1 MLDTSDT
8 RRINTIDRLPFD
20 LQTRIVGPI
29 LKERVCRAL
38 YDSPDSAGCPILGSL
53 VRPDDDELRAWWWG
67 VDGPPEK
74 KMASPTDL
82 SNALTLIARAVAP
95 ALCAADD
102 GSHRPPRCVSPNST
116 PRIDALDLSANLDRV
131 GLWDLNVGFFP
142 LRPGQEGV
150 VWSSTYGYEF
160 WELEGAYSHDSDNE
174 LGESCKSVRTR
185 MCAIER
191 RVQQLRI

>member
-1 MLDTSDT
+1 MLDASDA
-8 RRINTIDRLPFD
+8 RRIDTIDHLSFE

-29 LKERVCRAL
+29 LKERMVRAL
-38 YDSPDSAGCPILGSL
+38 YENGDFTGCPILGSL
-53 VRPDDDELRAWWWG
+53 VRPDDDELTAAWWG

-74 KMASPTDL
+74 KMASPADL
-82 SNALTLIARAVAP
+82 SNALTLLARAVAP

-102 GSHRPPRCVSPNST
+102 GSHRPPRYVSPNST

-131 GLWDLNVGFFP
+131 GLWDLNVGDFP

-150 VWSSTYGYEF
+150 VWSSGGGYEF
-160 WELEGAYSHDSDNE
+160 WELDGPYSDDSDNE
-174 LGESCKSVRTR
+174 LGESLRSVRSR

-191 RVQQLRI
+191 RVQQLRT